1 MIAQKNQ
8 KVKYFLHTQFTSPE
22 FTSRDI
28 FKMMY
33 PIILDSLSI
42 MFINMLIVALISS
55 SGEEAVAAVN
65 LVNPLSTL
73 IVCLLNG
80 IAAGGT
86 VTVTQCYGAGDM
98 NKTRQAAGHILWLII
113 LLGSAMS
120 LLLVLFP
127 RQILTFLYPTAEEAV
142 LTKAIHY
149 MSVGSISLIIFT
161 VYTGIFC
168 ILRGLGEAQKCL
180 WLTIIINV
188 AYLLFSILFIN
199 ILKMDIQ
206 GSALA
211 LVLARS
217 LGSLSALALFFLPKD
232 IPIWLNLKS
241 IFSFRKDI
249 LHSIMRVSVPF
260 GLEQIFLYGGNIVV
274 STILVP
280 LGTNAVATNAIA
292 SSLLSVVTAAGMAGG
307 NLGVTIVGRCVGAGD
322 KKWAYRYCWQMNLLA
337 LILVILAGIVFY
349 PLYPLMLKHLFHA
362 SEVTSAESIRMLW
375 EILIP
380 MLLFWP
386 ISNTMPYILRAASD
400 TVFPSVLS
408 ALTMWA
414 IRIGLGYLLA
424 FPLNMGLNGLWISMW
439 VEWLVRTAALL
450 PRFLRKHWLDKAKV
464 KPAEA

>member
-142 LTKAIHY
+142 LTKAIPVSYKH
-149 MSVGSISLIIFT
+149 LKLPT
-161 VYTGIFC
+161 
-168 ILRGLGEAQKCL
+168 ILR
-180 WLTIIINV
+180 V
-188 AYLLFSILFIN
+188 
-199 ILKMDIQ
+199 
-206 GSALA
+206 
-211 LVLARS
+211 
-217 LGSLSALALFFLPKD
+217 
-232 IPIWLNLKS
+232 
-241 IFSFRKDI
+241 
-249 LHSIMRVSVPF
+249 
-260 GLEQIFLYGGNIVV
+260 
-274 STILVP
+274 
-280 LGTNAVATNAIA
+280 
-292 SSLLSVVTAAGMAGG
+292 
-307 NLGVTIVGRCVGAGD
+307 
-322 KKWAYRYCWQMNLLA
+322 
-337 LILVILAGIVFY
+337 
-349 PLYPLMLKHLFHA
+349 
-362 SEVTSAESIRMLW
+362 
-375 EILIP
+375 
-380 MLLFWP
+380 
-386 ISNTMPYILRAASD
+386 
-400 TVFPSVLS
+400 
-408 ALTMWA
+408 
-414 IRIGLGYLLA
+414 
-424 FPLNMGLNGLWISMW
+424 
-439 VEWLVRTAALL
+439 
-450 PRFLRKHWLDKAKV
+450 
-464 KPAEA
+464 